1 MKRVMF
7 ASQKGGSAMK
17 TIRSTRAATSIA
29 VAGLAAALLGGPA
42 FAQSGPKQTTQE
54 PTYACSIKVPSGT
67 PDSGVKALAKI
78 SEAQA
83 RQAALAA
90 APGTVLRAEIENENG
105 CAVYG
110 VEIKTADSKIHDVKV
125 DAGTGAVVHQEL
137 ASKAG
142 AEHEGENEV
151 ENGPED

>member
-1 MKRVMF
+1 MNSFMLP
-7 ASQKGGSAMK
+7 AQKGASAVRK
-17 TIRSTRAATSIA
+17 NRPAGVAAGIA
-29 VAGLAAALLGGPA
+29 VVGLAAALLGGPV
-42 FAQSGPKQTTQE
+42 FAQTGSTQTTQE

-67 PDSGVKALAKI
+67 HDSEVKALAKI

-110 VEIKTADSKIHDVKV
+110 VEIKSADSKVHDVKV
-125 DAGTGAVVHQEL
+125 DAGTGAVVHQQL
-137 ASKAG
+137 AKSG
-142 AEHEGENEV
+142 GDEHEGETDQQNEK
-151 ENGPED
+151 ED